1 MKISWVVS
9 DNIVLDPTLDIT
21 KIKDIGP
28 IWGSWRTWRNCST
41 DNVICYDKE
50 KAVDLL
56 ERQFQTL
63 CNLYLPDSSYQFL
76 NRPTGVKLFGG
87 DFTQD
92 ISNKDELVALHLA
105 ASTSEIVLL
114 LGFNWTL
121 QPKLEDRLEE
131 HKAYVR
137 RQLLKHAISDNP
149 NTQWVLIDHKLDLM
163 PELSNISNLTQD
175 TLKNVLSMLS
185 S

>member
-1 MKISWVVS
+1 MKISWVVA

-28 IWGSWRTWRNCST
+28 IWGSWRTWRSCST

-50 KAVDLL
+50 KAVELL

-63 CNLYLPDSSYQFL
+63 CNLYLPDSAYQFL
-76 NRPTGVKLFGG
+76 NRPAGVKLFGG

-92 ISNKDELVALHLA
+92 ISNKDEVVALHLA

-114 LGFNWTL
+114 LGFNW
-121 QPKLEDRLEE
+121 QPEPKLEDRLDE
-131 HKAYVR
+131 HRAYIR
-137 RQLLKHAISDNP
+137 RQLIKHAISDNQ
-149 NTQWVLIDHKLDLM
+149 NTQWVLIDHKADLM
-163 PELSNISNLTQD
+163 PELDDLPNLTQD
-175 TLKNVLSMLS
+175 TLKNVISMLG
-185 S
+185 